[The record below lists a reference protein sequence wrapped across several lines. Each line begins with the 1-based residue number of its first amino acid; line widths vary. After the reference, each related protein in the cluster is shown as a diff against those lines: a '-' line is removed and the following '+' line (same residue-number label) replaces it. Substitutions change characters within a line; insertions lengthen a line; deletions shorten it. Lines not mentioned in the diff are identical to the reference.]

1 MSQGNPDEIS
11 CITCHNVLPP
21 ADEYEQLTMQRH
33 VKDFSQYSAQ
43 TEVLINKE
51 FVDEKAPG
59 KSRSHCSKTESTTS
73 KLNENLFESDEHEQ
87 LEEYGLQKHGQTVYD
102 HRDGAPQIFKQTAHT
117 ISEEGVLPTTN
128 CLQDCN
134 QSADQVQSSSP
145 LGKRLVCLS
154 EQLDTGDHNSLKSK
168 CHVTKES
175 TYRNVHHVSCLPD
188 ECSAGTSPS
197 SSECGE
203 TLNEGAASADVAEV
217 VTTLMIRNLPR
228 DISQC
233 QLLDEVNASG
243 FAGVY
248 DFCYMPCNF
257 KLGTGQGFAFI
268 NLISPDFAKAF
279 KRDWHRSFRFDI
291 NPNGPG
297 LNVSFAALQGKE
309 ANVAKWDASRLRRVR
324 NPRLRPFVQDNP
336 AALSM
341 PSNEPCT
348 ATRPKV
354 PAHVSSRTCGVKR
367 QVKLAS
373 AIDRSARLG
382 QPVLLNQLLQ

>member
-1 MSQGNPDEIS
+1 MALHSDASRCRPLGNTFLPLDDFSSEKADKHRRRTRAHSYSGYVPYRLNVNRIHENMSQGNPDEIS
-11 CITCHNVLPP
+11 CITGHNVLPP

-59 KSRSHCSKTESTTS
+59 KSRSHCSKTEGTTS

-197 SSECGE
+197 SS
-203 TLNEGAASADVAEV
+203 
-217 VTTLMIRNLPR
+217 
-228 DISQC
+228 
-233 QLLDEVNASG
+233 
-243 FAGVY
+243 
-248 DFCYMPCNF
+248 
-257 KLGTGQGFAFI
+257 
-268 NLISPDFAKAF
+268 
-279 KRDWHRSFRFDI
+279 
-291 NPNGPG
+291 
-297 LNVSFAALQGKE
+297 
-309 ANVAKWDASRLRRVR
+309 
-324 NPRLRPFVQDNP
+324 
-336 AALSM
+336 
-341 PSNEPCT
+341 
-348 ATRPKV
+348 
-354 PAHVSSRTCGVKR
+354 
-367 QVKLAS
+367 
-373 AIDRSARLG
+373 
-382 QPVLLNQLLQ
+382 